1 LIEFILAMPWRLH
14 PSVVEIDVI
23 NAAVGTFSRVF
34 CPTGPV
40 LEIGSYYQSGYDK
53 WCDRRPLFPDVKYIG
68 CDIRSGPGVDRIE
81 DAQDLT
87 FSDSSFG
94 AVILLE
100 TLEHLP
106 RPERAIAEAC
116 RVLRDDGLLLLSMPF
131 NYRLHGFPSDY
142 WRFTPSG
149 LYQMLDEFQWK
160 SVFSAGP
167 RLKPATVFAIA
178 SKKPSGA
185 LAMAQQKFQAE
196 MQSQTK
202 PLYRRLFWC
211 ALHDRGRDLL
221 GLLLGRAAI
230 SVTFFDPVQP
240 DAYHPAPQGNP
251 EPPCSPMGHD
261 HHETSNCKPKISR

>member
-1 LIEFILAMPWRLH
+1 MAMPWRLH
-14 PSVVEIDVI
+14 PSVLAIEVI
-23 NAAVGTFSRVF
+23 NTAVGAFSKAF
-34 CPTGPV
+34 SPAGPI
-40 LEIGSYYQSGYDK
+40 LEIGSYYQSGYAR
-53 WCDRRPLFPDVKYIG
+53 WCDRRPLFPDFKYVG
-68 CDIRSGPGVDRIE
+68 CDIRPGPGVDRIE
-81 DAQDLT
+81 DAEDLT
-87 FSDSSFG
+87 FSDCSFG
-94 AVILLE
+94 TVIMLE

-106 RPERAIAEAC
+106 RPERAIVEAC

-167 RLKPATVFAIA
+167 GLKPATVFAIA
-178 SKKPSGA
+178 SKEPSRA
-185 LAMAQQKFQAE
+185 LAVAQQKFQAE
-196 MQSQTK
+196 LQSQTK

-221 GLLLGRAAI
+221 GLLVGRAAI

-240 DAYHPAPQGNP
+240 DAYHLAPQGKP
-251 EPPCSPMGHD
+251 EPPCSLMGHD
-261 HHETSNCKPKISR
+261 HEMSGCKPKISC